1 MGAINTVLS
10 STLETPRARKELIFA
25 QLRATVLSSFLM
37 EKKRVELE
45 DGGFE
50 ITQPLVI
57 GRNNNIAAYSYYDEL
72 PVNQTSEL
80 TKLRYGFARVAG
92 TVIISNQE
100 EDENRGQSEV
110 VKIAKAKI
118 EALKVSIAERFGG
131 EYFYGIGAGKNP
143 NGLGLLIPDD
153 PTTGTVGGID
163 RATNE
168 YWRTLSYQFN
178 NTLDKTNISQAFRAV
193 FLDMKAGKEEKPDGI
208 IAGRNIYEMYAD
220 FLESKSSLAA
230 ATFGTLT
237 STADFGFEALKYGHV
252 PVMYDPNCPDDKAY
266 FINTR
271 YLKLHVLRHVNMKVS
286 KLSAPWI
293 MDASGTRITW
303 QGQLCLWKADRT
315 QAVINNA
322 AAA

>member
-118 EALKVSIAERFGG
+118 ETLKVSIAERFGG

-163 RATNE
+163 RSTNE

-230 ATFGTLT
+230 STFGTLT
-237 STADFGFEALKYGHV
+237 STADFGFEALKYGNV

-322 AAA
+322 ATA

>member
-118 EALKVSIAERFGG
+118 ETLKVSIAERFGG

-163 RATNE
+163 RSTNE

-178 NTLDKTNISQAFRAV
+178 GSLTSSNISQAFRAV

-230 ATFGTLT
+230 STFGTLT
-237 STADFGFEALKYGHV
+237 STADFGFEALKYGNV

-322 AAA
+322 ATA